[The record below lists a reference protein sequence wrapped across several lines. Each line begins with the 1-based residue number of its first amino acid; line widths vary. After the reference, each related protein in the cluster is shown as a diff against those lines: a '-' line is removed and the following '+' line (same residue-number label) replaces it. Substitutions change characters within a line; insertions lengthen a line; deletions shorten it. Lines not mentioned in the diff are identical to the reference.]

1 MNMIERFPDISRK
14 IREQFK
20 IDNRNIRIKDNSG
33 TLAYDSDKALTKIY
47 DDDSTKWLIKLA
59 VIILASIASIYVII
73 VNGPRLLSWISG

>member
-20 IDNRNIRIKDNSG
+20 IDNRNIRIRSNSG

-47 DDDSTKWLIKLA
+47 DDESRKWQIKLGI
-59 VIILASIASIYVII
+59 IILASVACIYFVV